1 VPMYTDIL
9 GVIPVVESLL
19 GKGLPVGTGLAFMMS
34 VAALSLPQFMILKKV
49 MQKELIAAYATTLA
63 SGILLIGL
71 LFNVVL

>member
-1 VPMYTDIL
+1 MYSDIL

-19 GKGLPVGTGLAFMMS
+19 GKGLPVGTGLALMMS

-49 MQKELIAAYATTLA
+49 MQKELIAAYAGTLG

-71 LFNVVL
+71 LFNFVL

>member
-1 VPMYTDIL
+1 
-9 GVIPVVESLL
+9 
-19 GKGLPVGTGLAFMMS
+19 MMS